1 MNLKDIIIHEDS
13 DIIIINKP
21 VGLVVHGDGK
31 AEFETLSDLILKER
45 PEIKDIGES
54 VVLQDGSIIL
64 RPGIVHRLDKNT
76 SGVMVIVK
84 NFNAYMSLKQQFHDH
99 TVKKHYVAIVFGSFN
114 VVRGEVAAPIGRSN
128 LDIRKWAAGVHARG
142 EKKDAITKFTIKKTI
157 KVRAGDEKDYALSLI
172 DLYPQTG
179 RTHQLRVH
187 MQFVQHPIIGDD
199 LYASYLPKFFDM
211 NRQAL
216 HAADIS
222 FTHPTTKKLVKYEAP
237 MPSDMALACANFL

>member
-1 MNLKDIIIHEDS
+1 MNLKDIIIHEDA
-13 DIIIINKP
+13 DIIVINKP

-31 AEFETLSDLILKER
+31 ADFETLSDILLRER
-45 PEIKDIGES
+45 PELKDVGES
-54 VVLQDGSIIL
+54 IALTDGTVIL

-76 SGVMVIVK
+76 SGVMVVVK
-84 NFNAYMSLKQQFHDH
+84 NHTAYMSLKQQFHDH

-114 VVRGEVAAPIGRSN
+114 VTRGEVAAPIGRST

-142 EKKDAITKFTIKKTI
+142 EKKDAITKFTIKKSI
-157 KVRAGDEKDYALSLI
+157 KTKASDEKDYSLSLV

-199 LYASYLPKFFDM
+199 LYAGYLPTFLNM

-222 FTHPTTKKLVKYEAP
+222 FTHPTTKKLVRFEAS
-237 MPSDMALACANFL
+237 MPDDMTEACDYFL